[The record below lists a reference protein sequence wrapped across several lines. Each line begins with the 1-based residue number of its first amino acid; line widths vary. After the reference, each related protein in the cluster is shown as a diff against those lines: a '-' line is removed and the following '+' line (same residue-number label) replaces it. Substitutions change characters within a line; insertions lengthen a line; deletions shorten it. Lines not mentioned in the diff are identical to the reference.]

1 METISQTGAAEAF
14 PLHHTLALGTVY
26 DSSGESGCV
35 SSTKPGY
42 PGQNSRQNMKSG
54 VSPTPRIENVAI
66 KKY

>member
-1 METISQTGAAEAF
+1 METLSQAGAAEAF

-42 PGQNSRQNMKSG
+42 PGQR
-54 VSPTPRIENVAI
+54 
-66 KKY
+66 